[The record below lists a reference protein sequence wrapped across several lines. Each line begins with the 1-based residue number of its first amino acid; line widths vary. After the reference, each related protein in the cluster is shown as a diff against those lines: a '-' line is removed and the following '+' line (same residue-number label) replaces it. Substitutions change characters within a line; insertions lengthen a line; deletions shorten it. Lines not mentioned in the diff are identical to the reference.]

1 MDLEKQLHTDM
12 ELSIIIVSYKCAD
25 LLKSCIASIYHAVP
39 DFDFEVIVVDNHS
52 QDNSEEL
59 ITVEFKQLRWIN
71 TGYNSGFSR
80 ANNIGIRSA
89 TGKYILLLNPD
100 TEVRAQFL
108 NYYLRQY
115 KSISQKID
123 LGLLGCRIISSVDK
137 SLLVGSGIG
146 FRSTMDY
153 LKANPLYIYISR
165 FFKSGNRRAYEARNM
180 HYRNHQVD
188 FVSGACV
195 MIEKQKIELNNLFL
209 DEDFFLYFEDVEWS
223 FRVKQSG
230 LVNFF
235 CADVEVY
242 HVNSGVTGHS
252 KNKFAQMQ
260 VSEYLYF
267 YKILNSF
274 SYLVL
279 GILIQC
285 NFFLNRFFLSRNE
298 EHDLLIKNNEQQ
310 DIFSRYF
317 WKIPELYS
325 RKTSSSKDY
334 LRYV

>member
-12 ELSIIIVSYKCAD
+12 ELSIIIVSYKCPD

-59 ITVEFKQLRWIN
+59 ITGEFKQLRWIN

-80 ANNIGIRSA
+80 ANNLGIRSA

-100 TEVRAQFL
+100 TEMKGSFL
-108 NYYLRQY
+108 SDFIGQY
-115 KSISQKID
+115 KNLNQRMN
-123 LGLLGCRIISSVDK
+123 LGLLGCRIISLVDK
-137 SLLVGSGIG
+137 SLLVGSGVG

-153 LKANPLYIYISR
+153 LKANPVYIYITR
-165 FFKSGNRRAYEARNM
+165 IFKETNTREYKAKNM

-195 MIEKQKIELNNLFL
+195 MIEKEKIELNNLFL

-242 HVNSGVTGHS
+242 HINSAITGKS
-252 KNKFAQMQ
+252 KSKFAQMQ
-260 VSEYLYF
+260 ISEYLF
-267 YKILNSF
+267 FFKTLNLVG
-274 SYLVL
+274 YLFTGL
-279 GILIQC
+279 FIYL
-285 NFFLNRFFLSRNE
+285 NFLLNQFLLKRNGE
-298 EHDLLIKNNEQQ
+298 TEKLNLNTEQLA
-310 DIFSRYF
+310 IFKRYF
-317 WKIPELYS
+317 WHIPHQFK
-325 RKTSSSKDY
+325 RRSSSAKDF
-334 LRYV
+334 LKYV

>member
-1 MDLEKQLHTDM
+1 MDLEKQSHTNM

-25 LLKSCIASIYHAVP
+25 LLKCCIASIYRAVP

-242 HVNSGVTGHS
+242 HINSAITGKS
-252 KNKFAQMQ
+252 KSKFAQMQ
-260 VSEYLYF
+260 ISEYLF
-267 YKILNSF
+267 FFKTLNLVG
-274 SYLVL
+274 YLFTGLVIHL
-279 GILIQC
+279 NFLLNQ
-285 NFFLNRFFLSRNE
+285 FFLKRNRESEKLHANT
-298 EHDLLIKNNEQQ
+298 EQLA
-310 DIFSRYF
+310 IFKRYF
-317 WKIPELYS
+317 WHIAHQFKRSP
-325 RKTSSSKDY
+325 SSSKDF
-334 LRYV
+334 LKYV

>member
-1 MDLEKQLHTDM
+1 M
-12 ELSIIIVSYKCAD
+12 ELSVIIVSYKCAE
-25 LLKSCIASIYHAVP
+25 LLNKCLESIYATPP
-39 DFDFEVIVVDNHS
+39 DFDFEVIVVDNDS

-59 ITVEFKQLRWIN
+59 ITKAFNKVKWIN
-71 TGYNSGFSR
+71 AGYNSGFSR
-80 ANNIGIRSA
+80 ANNLGIRSA

-146 FRSTMDY
+146 FRSTLDY
-153 LKANPLYIYISR
+153 LKANPVYIYITR
-165 FFKSGNRRAYEARNM
+165 IFKKGNTREYKARNL
-180 HYRNHQVD
+180 HYRNHKVD

-223 FRVKQSG
+223 FRVKKSG
-230 LVNFF
+230 LINFF
-235 CADVEVY
+235 CADLEVY
-242 HVNSGVTGHS
+242 HINSAITGKS
-252 KNKFAQMQ
+252 KSKFAQMQ
-260 VSEYLYF
+260 ISEYLYF

-274 SYLVL
+274 SYWVL

-310 DIFSRYF
+310 DIFRRYF
-317 WKIPELYS
+317 WKIPKLYS